1 MDKTCVCIPYLYP
14 VLSTN
19 CHDWVTTYLFNK
31 VIYLSVYL
39 FMRPICIV
47 IYKKIDVFM
56 QAKVFNITHAS
67 CIRIFHHD
75 RYEIP
80 LINLKLLTLSVIFI
94 LTMLLQCIRCE
105 NWLKKNR
112 IWICSILIGDKIVRF
127 PGFVN
132 RSIFFPPKRKAICA
146 RARARYCTILQYL
159 VIRDMNN

>member
-14 VLSTN
+14 MLSTN

-56 QAKVFNITHAS
+56 QAKVFSITHAS
-67 CIRIFHHD
+67 CIRIFHYD

-94 LTMLLQCIRCE
+94 ILTMLLQCIRCE
-105 NWLKKNR
+105 NWLKK
-112 IWICSILIGDKIVRF
+112 IEFESVLFWSEIKLYGFPVLSII
-127 PGFVN
+127 P
-132 RSIFFPPKRKAICA
+132 FFFHRKGKLYA
-146 RARARYCTILQYL
+146 RTRYCTILQYL